1 MFKINRITITEDFNW
16 KWQNLIQLPL
26 FSGDWELKATK
37 NGCIMMRRPQLIWQ
51 LNMTMTSM
59 KDSVKQLTTC
69 KSDPHLDCINCRDF
83 SWTHLDPRIDYVS
96 IIPIFYNSRRF
107 KRFNES
113 LTVDLLLY
121 YQVLYKSW
129 PCTHQLCRTL
139 TMTSN
144 DFCTVWMMLVHML
157 DYVLFICILQ

>member
-1 MFKINRITITEDFNW
+1 
-16 KWQNLIQLPL
+16 
-26 FSGDWELKATK
+26 
-37 NGCIMMRRPQLIWQ
+37 MRRPQLIWQ
-51 LNMTMTSM
+51 LMTMTSM

-69 KSDPHLDCINCRDF
+69 KSDPHLDCINSRDF
-83 SWTHLDPRIDYVS
+83 SWTHLNPRICDYVS

-157 DYVLFICILQ
+157 DMYRLEICRDRRDRRSCKIFPSCVKFWGNNANSLGNYQVTYALNE